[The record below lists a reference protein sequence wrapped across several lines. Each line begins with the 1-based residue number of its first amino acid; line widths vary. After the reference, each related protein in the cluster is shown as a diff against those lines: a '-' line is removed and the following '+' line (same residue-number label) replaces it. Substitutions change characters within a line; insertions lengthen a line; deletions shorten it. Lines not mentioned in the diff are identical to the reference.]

1 MKTVRVQEAVGMVLG
16 HDVTRIVPG
25 KFKGRAFK
33 KGHIIRPEDIE
44 ELLKIGKENVYVLE
58 LQEGSLHENEAAQR
72 IARAAA
78 GQGLDLTEPVEGK
91 INLVAN
97 CNGLLKINADALY
110 QINNKEGMVFATLH
124 TNQVVATGRAVGG
137 TRIVPLVIEEAR
149 VREVEAICQAHF
161 PLVEI
166 SAFRA
171 FKVGLVTTGNEVF
184 HGRIQDGFGPVV
196 RAKFSELGSSVMR
209 QIFVPDDASLT
220 ASAIREL
227 LEQGADMI
235 AVTGGMSVDPDDQ
248 TPAGIRAAGGK
259 IVTYGSPVLPGAMF
273 MLAYIGAV
281 PVVGLPGCVMYHKTS
296 IFDLIVPRLLAGER
310 VRRED
315 IVSLGHG
322 GFCSNCPDCR
332 YPICPVGKG

>member
-25 KFKGRAFK
+25 EFKGRAFK

-97 CNGLLKINADALY
+97 RNGLLKVNADALY
-110 QINNKEGMVFATLH
+110 QINSKEGMVFATLH
-124 TNQVVATGRAVGG
+124 TNQVVPNGRAVGG

-166 SAFRA
+166 SGFRA

-196 RAKFSELGSSVMR
+196 RAKFSELGSSVVR

-259 IVTYGSPVLPGAMF
+259 VVTYGSPVLPGAMF
-273 MLAYIGAV
+273 MLAYIDAV

-296 IFDLIVPRLLAGER
+296 IFDLIVPRLLTGER

-322 GFCSNCPDCR
+322 GFCTNCSDCR
-332 YPICPVGKG
+332 YPVCPFGKG

>member
-72 IARAAA
+72 IAQAAA

-97 CNGLLKINADALY
+97 RNGLLKINADALY
-110 QINNKEGMVFATLH
+110 QINSQEGMVFATLH
-124 TNQVVATGRAVGG
+124 TNQLVAAGRAVGG

-166 SAFRA
+166 SGFRA

-196 RAKFSELGSSVMR
+196 RAKFSELGSSVVR

-227 LEQGADMI
+227 LEQGVDMI

-248 TPAGIRAAGGK
+248 TPAGIRAADDPAGQRPGREHLEHAELLHRGGQGPAAHEAGM
-259 IVTYGSPVLPGAMF
+259 YLPG
-273 MLAYIGAV
+273 
-281 PVVGLPGCVMYHKTS
+281 
-296 IFDLIVPRLLAGER
+296 RLSAPLLR
-310 VRRED
+310 
-315 IVSLGHG
+315 
-322 GFCSNCPDCR
+322 
-332 YPICPVGKG
+332 